1 MKRVLLILII
11 LFNGCEKEDNSSLIE
26 GYEAQ
31 IQNYLNQTKALQEQ
45 ISNLSQSVSSL
56 TAQVNSLENSNSDLS
71 SQISSLEN
79 SNSELTSQV
88 SSLQSANSNSTN
100 EISELNETI
109 AYLNS
114 QLSLLQAT
122 NQDLLTNNNELI
134 SSNETLTSTI
144 NELNVQIQNLQQQI
158 NSLLD
163 STSTSTTEETSS
175 TEETTTTEE
184 TSSTEETTTTEETL
198 DFATLSTSLSAIQDQ
213 VNSVQVTLAQL
224 SQGSDLTNILVT
236 INSLKS
242 QLETQKTNVNSAS
255 GISNQNLASLQASIA
270 SIEVDFDSI
279 DAAVAVVSSVT
290 INASTNTSYSTGSGS
305 ITLNGQSDTSS
316 FSAGSTV
323 TINAVPD
330 SGSYFVG
337 WTGDITG
344 SQNPINI
351 SLNANKTITAIF
363 QTSYSEVTV
372 GSQTWMTED
381 LKTTHYS
388 NGSLIPS
395 VDISNLS
402 AGEIDNLVDNTY
414 LNSPVVYIKDG
425 TYYYNGHA
433 AKQSICPTGYTVP
446 SGSQYQTLID
456 YGKTNY
462 SDIEGY
468 NEIEKSAYHIQ
479 NGGESGVNLVHKPE
493 DNGNGEFISTSIL
506 PYSYYWTDNGRYF
519 IHSTFPGDYPDIPTT
534 QKSSI
539 QVNTIN
545 NLPNRE
551 YRVRCIKN

>member
-11 LFNGCEKEDNSSLIE
+11 LLNGCAKDDNSSLIE

-56 TAQVNSLENSNSDLS
+56 TSQVSSLESSNSDLS
-71 SQISSLEN
+71 SQVSSLEN

-88 SSLQSANSNSTN
+88 SSLQSDNSDSTN
-100 EISELNETI
+100 EISELSETI

-134 SSNETLTSTI
+134 SSNATLTSNI

-158 NSLLD
+158 NSLSNTT
-163 STSTSTTEETSS
+163 STSTS
-175 TEETTTTEE
+175 EETTTTEE

-213 VNSVQVTLAQL
+213 VSSVLVTLAQL
-224 SQGSDLTNILVT
+224 SQGSDLTDILVT

-242 QLETQKTNVNSAS
+242 QLETQKINVNSAS

-270 SIEVDFDSI
+270 ALEADFDNI
-279 DAAVAVVSSVT
+279 DASVASVST
-290 INASTNTSYSTGSGS
+290 LAINASTNTSYSTGSGS

-330 SGSYFVG
+330 SESYFVG

-363 QTSYSEVTV
+363 QTSYSEVTI
-372 GSQTWMTED
+372 GSQVWMTED

-402 AGEIDNLVDNTY
+402 ATEINNLIRITY
-414 LNSPVVYIKDG
+414 ENSPVVYIRNG
-425 TYYYNGHA
+425 VYYYNGHSA
-433 AKQSICPTGYTVP
+433 TQSICPSGYSVP
-446 SGSQYQTLID
+446 SRNDFETLFD
-456 YGKTNY
+456 YALSNY
-462 SDIEGY
+462 DAVSDY
-468 NEIEKSAYHIQ
+468 NDNENTAYHIQ
-479 NGGESGVNLVHKPE
+479 SGGSSNFNLTLLP
-493 DNGNGEFISTSIL
+493 DDDGNGNFRS
-506 PYSYYWTDNGRYF
+506 PYPFTKLWTNNGRYF
-519 IHSTFPGDYPDIPTT
+519 LHTGFEGNYTDEDGSPMTIRP
-534 QKSSI
+534 SI
-539 QVNTIN
+539 QVNIIN
-545 NLPNRE
+545 NLPRKP